1 MRCPL
6 NERVV
11 LLSIAFAIA
20 LVAAFI
26 VMIKFLVRNKD
37 SSRLIAKVFLAACI
51 AVIILGTI
59 GIRSYDSAGNS
70 NLIPFKTIFVML
82 KKPVQIIKEQG
93 LESLLVALKWIGYK
107 SWESVIINF
116 LMFVPLGY
124 LIPLSFHRV
133 NRWWMIVLLGFGFS
147 LSIET
152 MQILFHRGWFDVDD
166 ILLNSLGALGGYFVY
181 KRIICD

>member
-11 LLSIAFAIA
+11 FLSIAFASV
-20 LVAAFI
+20 LVVAFI
-26 VMIKFLVRNKD
+26 VMIKFLVMNKD
-37 SSRLIAKVFLAACI
+37 TSRRISKVFLAAYI

-59 GIRSYDSAGNS
+59 GIRSYDSVGNS
-70 NLIPFKTIFVML
+70 NFIPFKTFFLMF

-93 LESLLVALKWIGYK
+93 LESLLLALKWNGYK

-124 LIPLSFHRV
+124 LIPLSFHCV

-152 MQILFHRGWFDVDD
+152 MQLLFHRGWFDVDD
-166 ILLNSLGALGGYFVY
+166 ILLNSLGAVAGYFVY